1 MGFVSCIK
9 TLTLLTFKTAYSSY
23 TLPEILKTKNIYL
36 SFIKTAL
43 APPSLFYIINSGT
56 QNKKIRSVKK
66 LN

>member
-9 TLTLLTFKTAYSSY
+9 TLTLRKFKMAYSSY

-43 APPSLFYIINSGT
+43 APPSLFTLLIVALKI
-56 QNKKIRSVKK
+56 KK
-66 LN
+66 